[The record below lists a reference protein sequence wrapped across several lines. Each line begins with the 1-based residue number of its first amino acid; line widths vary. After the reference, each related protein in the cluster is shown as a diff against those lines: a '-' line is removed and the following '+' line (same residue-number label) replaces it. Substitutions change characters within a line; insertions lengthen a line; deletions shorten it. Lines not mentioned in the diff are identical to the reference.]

1 MERRERVANLIRKL
15 SAEFLIQENNRDAL
29 ITVTGA
35 NVSPDLRH
43 ATVLITVLPE
53 SKENAAL
60 GFAKRKRSKVRD
72 ILKENMKT
80 KVVPFLDFAI
90 DQGEKNRQKID
101 ELLRN

>member
-1 MERRERVANLIRKL
+1 MERRERVANLIREL
-15 SAEFLIQENNRDAL
+15 AAEFLGRENNRDAL

-35 NVSPDLRH
+35 NVSPDLRR

-72 ILKENMKT
+72 ILKKNMKT

-101 ELLRN
+101 ELL